1 MSPIERTLFVI
12 DETRV
17 NPELVEVALQH
28 IITDA
33 EMQVRGY
40 LCYHACT
47 YCRFLVSFLIEC
59 DAACMARGW
68 RQMRRGA
75 GVSPRNGGDSE
86 GVRAFECQPIV
97 DRWPQRR
104 QLRPSQVT
112 IAIMIITITITS
124 ASAICYQH
132 ATHRLHSSVPS
143 AEQQRAFQAVSV
155 GTLKVSLAPL
165 RIVNL
170 YLFYRRFYV
179 RYTRVLFILDRVVSY
194 RTAGYLSDQHRRD
207 QHHLRRCR
215 LRH

>member
-33 EMQVRGY
+33 EMQVRVY
-40 LCYHACT
+40 LCYHTCT
-47 YCRFLVSFLIEC
+47 YCQFLVSFLIEC

-68 RQMRRGA
+68 RQMWRGA

-104 QLRPSQVT
+104 QLRHSQVT
-112 IAIMIITITITS
+112 IAIITITS

-155 GTLKVSLAPL
+155 GSLKVSLAPL

-170 YLFYRRFYV
+170 FLFYRRFYV
-179 RYTRVLFILDRVVSY
+179 RYTPVFILDRIVSY
-194 RTAGYLSDQHRRD
+194 RTAGYLSD
-207 QHHLRRCR
+207 
-215 LRH
+215 